1 VRRLPSQTRARQLS
15 RTAHDLL
22 DLSDDVDPERDH
34 IRGPDDAAV
43 TLVEYGDFDCE
54 YCGQAEGPINDVLAS
69 FSDEVRYVWRHLP
82 LNDVHPDAQ
91 MAAEFSEA
99 AAAQGALLGDA
110 RPAARAQRRTAAR
123 RPRALRPAARPG
135 RRPDGARAASSR
147 VCRPRER
154 GRRQRG
160 RERRLGHAELL
171 HQRAPALR
179 RVRPRRPDEAVRS
192 ARNRATVAAQPGGA

>member
-99 AAAQGALLGDA
+99 AAARGAFWEMHDLLSS
-110 RPAARAQRRTAAR
+110 TAANCG
-123 RPRALRPAARPG
+123 PTTSCATPSSSAWAPPGWCTSCVVASMPPA
-135 RRPDGARAASSR
+135 
-147 VCRPRER
+147 
-154 GRRQRG
+154 
-160 RERRLGHAELL
+160 
-171 HQRAPALR
+171 
-179 RVRPRRPDEAVRS
+179 
-192 ARNRATVAAQPGGA
+192 